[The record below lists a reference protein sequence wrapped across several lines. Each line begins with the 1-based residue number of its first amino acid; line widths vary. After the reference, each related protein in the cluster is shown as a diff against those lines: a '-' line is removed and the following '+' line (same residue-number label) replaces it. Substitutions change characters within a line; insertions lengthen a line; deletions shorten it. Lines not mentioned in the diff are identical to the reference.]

1 MNGSKK
7 ILFAGGRPIGNFNS
21 NLAEMIGICYG
32 LEQVKITCKSLDI
45 VPEEVRICCDN
56 QSVVDLCTG
65 FSETDSNR
73 MSRLL
78 SEVEKMERGIENVHY
93 QWVRGHS
100 SNKFNQLADYI
111 AYNILKG

>member
-1 MNGSKK
+1 
-7 ILFAGGRPIGNFNS
+7 
-21 NLAEMIGICYG
+21 
-32 LEQVKITCKSLDI
+32 
-45 VPEEVRICCDN
+45 
-56 QSVVDLCTG
+56 
-65 FSETDSNR
+65 

-78 SEVEKMERGIENVHY
+78 SEVEKMERGLENVHY